1 MPGSPYL
8 EEPPRGLMTW
18 PVLLKISI
26 PIISVLTIGAWWN
39 NILLE
44 WGVFLTIALAISF
57 LTRR

>member
-8 EEPPRGLMTW
+8 EEPPSGLMTW